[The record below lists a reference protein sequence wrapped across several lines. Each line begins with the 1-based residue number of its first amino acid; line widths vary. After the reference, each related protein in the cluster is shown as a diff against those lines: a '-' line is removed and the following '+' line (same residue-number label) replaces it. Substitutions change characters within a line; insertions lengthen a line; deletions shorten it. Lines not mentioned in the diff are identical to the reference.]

1 MLSRLSIQLIKI
13 ISIDHCQGPKSQPF
27 KICLF
32 FLKISVSKILKESGS
47 TWDVDVK
54 LPKFAENAD
63 KEFEKIVAFINKVL
77 SWKKKTII
85 LKVLTECWVL
95 LQPQN

>member
-1 MLSRLSIQLIKI
+1 MS
-13 ISIDHCQGPKSQPF
+13 
-27 KICLF
+27 F
-32 FLKISVSKILKESGS
+32 FAKISVSKILKESGS

-77 SWKKKTII
+77 SWKKKII
-85 LKVLTECWVL
+85 ISKVLTECWVL
-95 LQPQN
+95 LQPQNWKKANFLAYMANFGGLWV

>member
-1 MLSRLSIQLIKI
+1 MFFWSKI
-13 ISIDHCQGPKSQPF
+13 
-27 KICLF
+27 L
-32 FLKISVSKILKESGS
+32 VSKILKESGS

-77 SWKKKTII
+77 SLKRKTMF
-85 LKVLTECWVL
+85 LKVLTECRVL

>member
-13 ISIDHCQGPKSQPF
+13 ISIYQNHCQGPKSQPF
-27 KICLF
+27 KICHF

-77 SWKKKTII
+77 S
-85 LKVLTECWVL
+85 
-95 LQPQN
+95 